1 MKMNPTLK
9 LGYKAFISGWAVTTG
24 CQVLQKDLLG
34 LDGYLQWTLSSW
46 VDPMITVP
54 FSIFLIVWG
63 YIWFRDIRRE
73 SKAAE
78 GDA

>member
-34 LDGYLQWTLSSW
+34 LDGYLQRR
-46 VDPMITVP
+46 VIPD
-54 FSIFLIVWG
+54 G
-63 YIWFRDIRRE
+63 YRRY
-73 SKAAE
+73 
-78 GDA
+78 